1 MHRPLKPKDLIA
13 PLLLWALVLTGCVIG
28 NVTPVHEVAAVARV
42 P

>member
-1 MHRPLKPKDLIA
+1 MHRPLHLKDLIA

-28 NVTPVHEVAAVARV
+28 DVKPAHRAAAVACV